1 VTGPPPIEGRAVRL
15 RPPHSAELRR
25 LHDWYNDPEVVAPFD
40 RFSTETFDEFESEL
54 RSAPGDPR
62 STAPRYVVAL
72 RADDRAI
79 GFVGHYLAHPVLELL
94 DVWYVLGDVAER
106 GKGYGREAV
115 ELLVAHLF
123 EESARARV
131 GATAD
136 VDNVASNR
144 LLEGLGFRRE
154 GTLRSS
160 LFHHNRWHD
169 VTVYGVTRSEWE
181 HRPGATGS

>member
-1 VTGPPPIEGRAVRL
+1 MTSVAPIEGRAVRL
-15 RPPHSAELRR
+15 RSPRADELRQ
-25 LHDWYNDPEVVAPFD
+25 LHDWYNDPEIVSPFD
-40 RFSTETFDEFESEL
+40 RFSTETFDEFEAEL
-54 RSAPGDPR
+54 RSAPDDPR

-72 RADDRAI
+72 RDDDRAI

-94 DVWYVLGDVAER
+94 DVWYVLGDVRAR

-115 ELLVAHLF
+115 ELLVAQLF
-123 EESARARV
+123 TDSARTRV

-136 VDNVASNR
+136 VDNVPSHR
-144 LLEGLGFRRE
+144 LLEGLGFQRE

-169 VTVYGVTRSEWE
+169 VGVYSVTRAEWE
-181 HRPGATGS
+181 RRPRPAGS